1 MSVKRVASRYAKSL
15 MELADER
22 GILKEVQQ
30 DMQSLLEVAGSNRDF
45 ALMLR
50 SPIVKPDVKAKVI
63 KKIFSGTAQELTLS
77 FYDIISRKHRED
89 IIADIA
95 KAFLELYNQRQGIQV
110 AQVTTTF
117 PMTEDLRKVFA
128 DVVKDVSGKP
138 KVELVEK
145 VDQNIIGGF
154 VLKVNDRQLDESM
167 NSKLKAL
174 RLQFSD
180 NHYEKQI

>member
-15 MELADER
+15 LELADER
-22 GILKEVQQ
+22 GILKEVHQ
-30 DMQSLLEVAGSNRDF
+30 DMESLLAVAGSNRDF
-45 ALMLR
+45 ALMLK

-63 KKIFSGTAQELTLS
+63 NKIFSGTAQELTLS

-95 KAFLELYNQRQGIQV
+95 KAFLELYNLHQGIQI
-110 AQVTTTF
+110 AEVTTTF
-117 PMTEDLRKVFA
+117 AMNDELRATFA
-128 DVVKDVSGKP
+128 ETVKEISGKE

-145 VDQNIIGGF
+145 VDKDIIGGF
-154 VLKVNDRQLDESM
+154 VLRVNDRQLDESM

-174 RLQFSD
+174 KLQFSN